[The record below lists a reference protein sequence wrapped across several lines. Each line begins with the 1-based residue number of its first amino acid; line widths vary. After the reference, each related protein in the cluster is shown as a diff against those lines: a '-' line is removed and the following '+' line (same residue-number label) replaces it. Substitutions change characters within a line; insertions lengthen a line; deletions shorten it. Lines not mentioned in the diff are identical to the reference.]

1 MGMLKFIFSVVA
13 GIGAY
18 ALLRGVLFKYL
29 FFSGFSA
36 FLVAFLLGL
45 AAFIGMR
52 RFLKGAFDKSKK
64 KEHGVK
70 TPEREKAQK
79 AYDEGI
85 KVLTRIRN
93 KTRMVRNNDAAKKI
107 QDICKVGIEI
117 FDDIKKNPSDLR
129 KIKTFINYYLDSTEK
144 IINQYVDL
152 SNRRDATPEVTESL
166 EKVEGLLDEIKKTFD
181 KQLAS
186 LLEDDLLDLNVEL
199 EVLKKTMKHEG

>member
-1 MGMLKFIFSVVA
+1 MLKFIFSVVA

-18 ALLRGVLFKYL
+18 ALLRGFLFKYL

-45 AAFIGMR
+45 AAFILVK
-52 RFLKGAFDKSKK
+52 RFLKNFSDKSE
-64 KEHGVK
+64 KEEPAEK
-70 TPEREKAQK
+70 TPAGEKAKK

-85 KVLTRIRN
+85 RVLTRIRN
-93 KTRMVRNNDAAKKI
+93 KTRMVRNNEAAKKI
-107 QDICKVGIEI
+107 QDICKIGIEI
-117 FDDIKKNPSDLR
+117 FDDIRKNPSDLR
-129 KIKTFINYYLDSTEK
+129 KIKTFINYYLESTEK
-144 IINQYVDL
+144 IINQYVEL
-152 SNRRDATPEVTESL
+152 SNRTEVTPEVRESL
-166 EKVEGLLDEIKKTFD
+166 EKVEGLLDEIKKTFQ

>member
-1 MGMLKFIFSVVA
+1 MLKFIFAAVA

-18 ALLRGVLFKYL
+18 ALMRGFLFRYL

-45 AAFIGMR
+45 AAFIIAR
-52 RFLKGAFDKSKK
+52 RFLKSTFDKGGKD
-64 KEHGVK
+64 EEPGVK
-70 TPEREKAQK
+70 TPEGEKAQK
-79 AYDEGI
+79 VYDEGI

-93 KTRMVRNNDAAKKI
+93 KTRMVRNNDAARKI

-144 IINQYVDL
+144 IINQYVEL
-152 SNRRDATPEVTESL
+152 SDRTDVTPEVRESL

>member
-1 MGMLKFIFSVVA
+1 MLKFIFSVVA

-45 AAFIGMR
+45 AAFIIAR
-52 RFLKGAFDKSKK
+52 RFLKSTFEKGEKDESR
-64 KEHGVK
+64 VK
-70 TPEREKAQK
+70 TPEGEKAQK
-79 AYDEGI
+79 AYDEGM

-93 KTRMVRNNDAAKKI
+93 KTRMIRNNDAAKKI
-107 QDICKVGIEI
+107 QEICKVGIEI

-152 SNRRDATPEVTESL
+152 SGRTDVTPDVRESL
-166 EKVEGLLDEIKKTFD
+166 AKVEGLLDEIKKTFD
-181 KQLAS
+181 RQLAS